1 MSLFRRLK
9 SLFSHA
15 RIDRDTADEIAHHLA
30 METRQNREL
39 GMDTTDAERKARLD
53 FGSVEGIREA
63 ERDARGTRWFFD
75 VTGDVRY
82 ALRSLR
88 RSPVLTGAAVLTLAL
103 GIGANTAIFS
113 AVNAVILR
121 PLPFKD
127 PERLYMLWE
136 QNPEKGWYKNVV
148 APANMM
154 DWQERVAAFA
164 DVAAWAD
171 WENSVTLQGEGRP
184 VRLTSGYVTGNIFS
198 VLGVQP
204 LLGRSFTPDE
214 TWRTGRRV
222 ALVSERLWRDQFAA
236 DPGLVGRSITLDD
249 VPTQVVGVMPGRM
262 GSFPR
267 EGVDIWTPT
276 DFERDARSKVSFRRA
291 HWLRAAAR
299 LKPGVTAAEADAQL
313 QAVVRQLQQEYPAT
327 NRVMGAGMTPLH
339 EFLIGN
345 TRGPLL
351 VLLASVG
358 VLLLIA
364 CSNVGN
370 LLLVRAAGME
380 REVALRL
387 ALGAGKSRIIRQ
399 ALTESMVLSILGAVV
414 GLAVGWGLI
423 RVLLLLQPANL
434 LPLGSVTLNRSVLLY
449 ILGIAVVAAALFGAA
464 PALWG
469 SRRAPA
475 DALKEGGKGGSG
487 GQRVRRWNDL
497 LVIGEVGLALL
508 LTIGACLVLRSY
520 WRLSAVDPGFHGDG
534 VLSAL
539 VVLPNARYD
548 SNEKIYTFFDGLVRE
563 AGALPGVTGVAGT
576 TSEPLTGVRWTSDFT
591 ADGWAPDQVGFEVGH
606 KEVTPGYYRMLNVPI
621 VRGRAFTESDRTGA
635 AKVVIINQTLA
646 TKYFAREDPI
656 GKRITFD
663 KVPDS
668 TSVWRTIVGV
678 QADERQTLDQPPM
691 PEFVA
696 PAAQDGGGGLYLL
709 LKTGGDPGA
718 LTAQVRDLLARLDPS
733 LALVRARTLAELRD
747 RALARQR
754 FMLTLLGAFSVTG
767 MLLAVI
773 GVYGVMAQ
781 LARGRVREMGI
792 RIALGAQAGEVQW
805 LVVRHG
811 LRLVAIGLAA
821 GLLGATLLSRTMTA
835 VLFQIEPLDPVTFVA
850 VPLLLTLSG
859 LVACWLPA
867 FRVSRASPALALRAD

>member
-1 MSLFRRLK
+1 MNPLRALKALLGHRRL
-9 SLFSHA
+9 
-15 RIDRDTADEIAHHLA
+15 DRDTADEIAHHLT
-30 METRQNREL
+30 METQQNKDL
-39 GMDTTDAERKARLD
+39 GMRTTDAARKARLD
-53 FGSVEGIREA
+53 FGSIEAVRES
-63 ERDARGTRWFFD
+63 ERDARGSRWFFD
-75 VTGDVRY
+75 FTGDVRY

-121 PLPFKD
+121 PLPFKEPD
-127 PERLYMLWE
+127 RLYMLWE

-148 APANMM
+148 APANML

-164 DVAAWAD
+164 DVAGWAD
-171 WENSVTLQGEGRP
+171 WENSVTLQGDGRP
-184 VRLTSGYVTGNIFS
+184 VRLLGGLVTGNVFS
-198 VLGVQP
+198 VLGVEP
-204 LLGRSFTPDE
+204 LLGRSFTAEE
-214 TWRTGRRV
+214 TWKTGRPV
-222 ALVSERLWRDQFAA
+222 VLVSERLWRDQFGA

-249 VPTQVVGVMPGRM
+249 VSTQVVGVMPSRVGA
-262 GSFPR
+262 FPR
-267 EGVDIWTPT
+267 EGVDIWQPT
-276 DFERDARSKVSFRRA
+276 DFDRDNREKVFFRRA

-299 LKPGVTAAEADAQL
+299 LKPGVAPAEADAQL
-313 QAVVRQLQQEYPAT
+313 QAVVRQLQQEYPQT

-364 CSNVGN
+364 CGNVGN

-387 ALGAGKSRIIRQ
+387 ALGAGKSRVVRQ
-399 ALTESMVLSILGAVV
+399 ALTESLVLSTLGAVL

-423 RVLLLLQPANL
+423 RVLLLLAPANL
-434 LPLGSVTLNRSVLLY
+434 LPTGTVQLNLAVLLY
-449 ILGIAVVAAALFGAA
+449 ILAITVVAAALFGAA

-469 SRRAPA
+469 ARRAPA
-475 DALKEGGKGGSG
+475 DALKEGGKSGSG

-520 WRLSAVDPGFHGDG
+520 WRLSAVDPGFNGDG

-539 VVLPNARYD
+539 VVLPEARYD
-548 SNEKIYTFFDGLVRE
+548 TSEKRYNFFDQLVRE
-563 AGALPGVTGVAGT
+563 AGALPGVNGVAGT
-576 TSEPLTGVRWTSDFT
+576 TSQPLTGTRWTSDFT
-591 ADGWAPDQVGFEVGH
+591 AEGWTPDQIGFEVGH
-606 KEVTPGYYRMLNVPI
+606 KEVTPGYHRLLNVPV
-621 VRGRAFTESDRTGA
+621 VRGRAFTEADRIGSE
-635 AKVVIINQTLA
+635 KVVMINQTLA
-646 TKYFAREDPI
+646 TKYFASEDPI
-656 GKRITFD
+656 GKRICFD

-678 QADERQTLDQPPM
+678 QQDERQNLDQEPK
-691 PEFVA
+691 PEFIA
-696 PAAQDGGGGLYLL
+696 PAAQDGGAGLYLL
-709 LKTGGDPGA
+709 LKTTGNPAA
-718 LTAQVRDLLARLDPS
+718 LAPQVRDLLARLDPS
-733 LALVRARTLAELRD
+733 LALVRSITLTDLRG

-811 LRLVAIGLAA
+811 LRLVVIGLAA
-821 GLLGATLLSRTMTA
+821 GLVGATLLSRTMTA
-835 VLFQIEPLDPVTFVA
+835 VLFQIEPLDPVTFIA